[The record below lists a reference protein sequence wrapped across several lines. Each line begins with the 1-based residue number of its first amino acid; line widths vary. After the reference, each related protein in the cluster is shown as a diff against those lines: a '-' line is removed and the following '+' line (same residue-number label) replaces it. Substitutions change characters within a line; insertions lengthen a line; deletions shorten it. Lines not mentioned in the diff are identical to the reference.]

1 MSSSAAAARPLARPV
16 VRPAPGARPRPP
28 APRLKVVAPARSGS
42 RTGLA
47 LLAVALLA
55 GGLITLLLLNIS
67 LSRGSYQLSDAQGEQ
82 RKLTERQQALEEEI
96 EAARAPQH
104 LAARARD
111 LGMVPAPNTA
121 FVELPSG
128 KVRGKPAEAEA
139 PPAPKPKATAE
150 KGEKGRKTDRK
161 PATTTA
167 ERGAA
172 RTP

>member
-1 MSSSAAAARPLARPV
+1 MSSSAAAARPLARPGF
-16 VRPAPGARPRPP
+16 RPAPGARPRPQ

-55 GGLITLLLLNIS
+55 GGLLTLLVLNIS
-67 LSRGSYQLSDAQGEQ
+67 LSRGSYQLSDAQAEQ
-82 RKLTERQQALEEEI
+82 HKLAERQQALQEEI
-96 EAARAPQH
+96 EAAQAPQR
-104 LAARARD
+104 LAKRARD

-128 KVRGKPAEAEA
+128 KVRGKPAEAQA
-139 PPAPKPKATAE
+139 PPKPKPTATKAAS
-150 KGEKGRKTDRK
+150 KSGDKKK
-161 PATTTA
+161 STTSDA
-167 ERGAA
+167 ANDGAA

>member
-1 MSSSAAAARPLARPV
+1 VSSSAAAARPLARPAL
-16 VRPAPGARPRPP
+16 RPAPGTRPRPQ

-55 GGLITLLLLNIS
+55 GGLLTLLVLNIS
-67 LSRGSYQLSDAQGEQ
+67 LSRGSYQLSDAQLEG
-82 RKLTERQQALEEEI
+82 RKLAERQQALEEEI
-96 EAARAPQH
+96 EAARAPQR

-128 KVRGKPAEAEA
+128 KVRGRPAEAKA
-139 PPAPKPKATAE
+139 PPKPKPKASTRPKSA
-150 KGEKGRKTDRK
+150 KS
-161 PATTTA
+161 TTS
-167 ERGAA
+167 GAA
-172 RTP
+172 DRDGADRTP

>member
-1 MSSSAAAARPLARPV
+1 MSSSAAAARPLARPA
-16 VRPAPGARPRPP
+16 VRPVPGVRPRPP

-55 GGLITLLLLNIS
+55 GGLITLLMLNIS
-67 LSRGSYQLSDAQGEQ
+67 LSRGSYQLSDAQTEQ
-82 RKLTERQQALEEEI
+82 RKLEERRQALQEEVQ
-96 EAARAPQH
+96 AAAAPQR
-104 LAARARD
+104 LEARARD

-128 KVRGKPAEAEA
+128 KVRGKPAEAQA
-139 PPAPKPKATAE
+139 PPKRTTEKAPA
-150 KGEKGRKTDRK
+150 RD
-161 PATTTA
+161 
-167 ERGAA
+167 GAA

>member
-1 MSSSAAAARPLARPV
+1 VSSSAAAARPLARPAL
-16 VRPAPGARPRPP
+16 RPAPGTRPRPQ

-55 GGLITLLLLNIS
+55 GGLLTLLVLNIS
-67 LSRGSYQLSDAQGEQ
+67 LSRGSYQLSDAQLEG
-82 RKLTERQQALEEEI
+82 RKLAERQQALEEEI
-96 EAARAPQH
+96 EAARAPQR

-128 KVRGKPAEAEA
+128 KVRGRPAEAKA
-139 PPAPKPKATAE
+139 PVKPKPKASTKPKSTTSSAA
-150 KGEKGRKTDRK
+150 DRD
-161 PATTTA
+161 
-167 ERGAA
+167 GADRA
-172 RTP
+172 P

>member
-1 MSSSAAAARPLARPV
+1 MSSSAAAARPLARPAL
-16 VRPAPGARPRPP
+16 RPAPGTRPRPQ
-28 APRLKVVAPARSGS
+28 APRLKVVTPARSGS

-55 GGLITLLLLNIS
+55 GGLLTLLVLNIS
-67 LSRGSYQLSDAQGEQ
+67 LSRGSYQLSDAQLEG
-82 RKLTERQQALEEEI
+82 RKLAERQQALEEEI
-96 EAARAPQH
+96 EAARAPQR

-128 KVRGKPAEAEA
+128 KVRGRPAEAKA
-139 PPAPKPKATAE
+139 PVKPKPKASTKPKSTTSGAAA
-150 KGEKGRKTDRK
+150 DRD
-161 PATTTA
+161 
-167 ERGAA
+167 GAA

>member
-1 MSSSAAAARPLARPV
+1 MSSSAAAARPLARPAL
-16 VRPAPGARPRPP
+16 RPAPGTRPRPP

-55 GGLITLLLLNIS
+55 GGLMTLLVLNIS
-67 LSRGSYQLSDAQGEQ
+67 LSRGSYQLSDAQLEG
-82 RKLTERQQALEEEI
+82 RKLAERQQALEEQI
-96 EAARAPQH
+96 EAARAPQR

-128 KVRGKPAEAEA
+128 KVRGRPAEAVA
-139 PPAPKPKATAE
+139 PVKPRPKASA
-150 KGEKGRKTDRK
+150 KPK
-161 PATTTA
+161 PATKPKTTTSGAAA
-167 ERGAA
+167 ERDGAA

>member
-1 MSSSAAAARPLARPV
+1 MSSSAAAARPLARPAL
-16 VRPAPGARPRPP
+16 RPAPGTRPRPP

-55 GGLITLLLLNIS
+55 GGLMTLLVLNIS
-67 LSRGSYQLSDAQGEQ
+67 LSRGSYQLSDAQLEG
-82 RKLTERQQALEEEI
+82 RRLAERQQALEEEI
-96 EAARAPQH
+96 EAARAPQR

-128 KVRGKPAEAEA
+128 KVRGRPAEAKA
-139 PPAPKPKATAE
+139 PPKPKPKPKASTRPKSA
-150 KGEKGRKTDRK
+150 KS
-161 PATTTA
+161 TTS
-167 ERGAA
+167 GAA
-172 RTP
+172 DRDGADRTP